1 MTKISHEEIL
11 ILGDY
16 DKLIITD
23 IDVGVLIKIYKFMLR
38 LRKCQEAIIKE
49 YHPADEIRCP
59 VHFCIGQE
67 AAPAALS
74 VLLTQEDYLFTHHR
88 SHGCFLA
95 KGATMKRLFAEI
107 YGRETG
113 SNGGIAGSQEI
124 SEPALKFYSGAILA
138 GMPAICTGVAL
149 SIQLKNKN
157 NVAVVSFGDGAT
169 DEGILWE
176 TINYAA
182 LKNLPV
188 VFICENNKY
197 STYSPQL
204 KRQCFDNISARVN
217 TFGVKSYPL
226 FGNDVIALYSV
237 ISESINKAR
246 NGKGPSFIEAYTYR
260 LNAHVG
266 PEDDDYLNYRSK
278 EELHFWRKNCP
289 INVLEAR
296 MMEKG
301 ILTESDKEKMIA
313 DINDEIT
320 DAFSFAKNSPLP
332 TVKNLL
338 ALNYSSSSPIA
349 DKLLIEENDMT
360 KFNQDQAQS
369 IPGPY

>member
-1 MTKISHEEIL
+1 MKKISHEEIL
-11 ILGDY
+11 TSGNY
-16 DKLIITD
+16 DKLVVKDT
-23 IDVGVLIKIYKFMLR
+23 DVGIFKKIYKFMLR

-67 AAPAALS
+67 AVPAVLS
-74 VLLTQEDYLFTHHR
+74 VLIKEDDYLFTHHR
-88 SHGCFLA
+88 SHGYFLA
-95 KGATMKRLFAEI
+95 KGATMKHLFAEI

-124 SEPALKFYSGAILA
+124 SEFPLKFYSGAMLA
-138 GMPAICTGVAL
+138 GMPAICAGAAL
-149 SIQLKNKN
+149 SIQLKNEKN
-157 NVAVVSFGDGAT
+157 AAIVSFGDGAA

-182 LKNLPV
+182 LMNLPI

-204 KRQCFDNISARVN
+204 KRQRFDNISERVN
-217 TFGVKSYPL
+217 TFGVRSYPL
-226 FGNDVIALYSV
+226 FGNDVTALYSV
-237 ISESINKAR
+237 INESLNKAR

-260 LNAHVG
+260 LNPHVG

-278 EELHFWRKNCP
+278 DELDFWRKNCP
-289 INVLEAR
+289 IKLLEES
-296 MMEKG
+296 MMAKG
-301 ILTESDKEKMIA
+301 VLTESDKEKMIS
-313 DINDEIT
+313 DINGEIS
-320 DAFSFAKNSPLP
+320 DAFSFAKASPFP
-332 TVKNLL
+332 TVKNLV
-338 ALNYSSSSPIA
+338 ALNYSPESPIA
-349 DKLLIEENDMT
+349 DKLLIESDMI
-360 KFNQDQAQS
+360 KFNQDQPHC